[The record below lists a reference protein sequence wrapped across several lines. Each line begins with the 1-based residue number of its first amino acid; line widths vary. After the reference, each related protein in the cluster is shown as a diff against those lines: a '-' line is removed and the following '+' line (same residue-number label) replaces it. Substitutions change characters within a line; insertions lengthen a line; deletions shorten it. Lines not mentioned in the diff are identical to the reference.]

1 MLRFTPSTP
10 VDEKLV
16 DIVGRSLAAMLGEAQ
31 SQPGDEA
38 QRIVVRSAPVQKVGS
53 FRGEGVDLARF
64 ADHLVSCL
72 AVIDKLVEAG
82 QLTLEEEQRAR
93 ASLEANEM
101 RWVTERQE
109 ERRVGKECGRTGRD
123 RGAPCQ

>member
-1 MLRFTPSTP
+1 
-10 VDEKLV
+10 
-16 DIVGRSLAAMLGEAQ
+16 MLGEAQ

-93 ASLEANEM
+93 AYLEANEM
-101 RWVTERQE
+101 RWVPESAIE
-109 ERRVGKECGRTGRD
+109 A
-123 RGAPCQ
+123 GAELYLDDLSVSYLTTAGSPHPIAAAGVQKSPV